1 MDKKMVMLG
10 DSGVGKT
17 SIVLRLND
25 HVFRQ
30 MTEPTIG
37 SGVVNKVFETSHGDI
52 NLCIWDTAGEERYR
66 SFTGLYSKGASA
78 CAIVFD
84 LTNEGSFDSI
94 EEWVE
99 IFKENSEEDAKVFIV
114 GNKNDL
120 VDSREVNANKCY
132 KWCTDRNYS
141 YYEVSAKTGENVDFL
156 FSEIAEELSTVEDTK
171 EVEKKNVNL
180 NQKQNQSSSLLGC
193 C

>member
-1 MDKKMVMLG
+1 MVMLG

-30 MTEPTIG
+30 MIEPTIG
-37 SGVVNKVFETSHGDI
+37 SGVVNQTFETSNGI
-52 NLCIWDTAGEERYR
+52 VTLCIWDTAGEERYR
-66 SFTGLYSKGASA
+66 SFTGLYSKGAVA

-84 LTNEGSFDSI
+84 LTNEQTFDSI

-99 IFKENSEEDAKVFIV
+99 IFRENSDEDAKIFIV

-120 VDSREVNANKCY
+120 EDSREVNANKCY
-132 KWCTDRNYS
+132 KWCTEHNYS
-141 YYEVSAKTGENVDFL
+141 YYEVSAKTGENVEFL
-156 FSEIAEELSTVEDTK
+156 FSEIAEALSVVEDTK
-171 EVEKKNVNL
+171 EVSKVNKQVDLNSKKD
-180 NQKQNQSSSLLGC
+180 NQSSC